1 MSVEPTKYYEN
12 YLKYHKLAEQ
22 QQKDCN
28 LGHTPHQEWDGGD
41 DLLCQVELYD
51 VVERKYA
58 GFSQMVND
66 VFYADTDD
74 HPYIEKIRRGNTS
87 KQRLALAPMWRGKHS
102 DFKLPEW
109 LYIFMVHR
117 LTGSAIN
124 YAQKPSGYH
133 NSIVPHFFKD
143 KSIEEMAA
151 RINNGKHEPFY
162 TSIGYQFPAFPKP
175 PEGSEYKR
183 NGDYFMSELLPGMIR
198 EFANWLEQGGKREI
212 REIGDWLFDWNVKN
226 ECRKFKFQY
235 AAFISDIADWY
246 PQYVVRESMFYY
258 GTNAVECIKYMAK
271 PTSRMNKMQFMDEV
285 MEMVYRDTG
294 AVPYNAEDV
303 MCDSIRWIENYIR
316 PGEMYDHLD
325 FNEVWGTSN
334 ILDHPCGRQKMMLE
348 LGLVKDFNDFK
359 SFPSD
364 TKVLDMNNVTVEQ
377 YKGMVLDHL
386 YEG

>member
-1 MSVEPTKYYEN
+1 MSVEPTKYYDN
-12 YLKYHKLAEQ
+12 YLRYHKLAEQ

-87 KQRLALAPMWRGKHS
+87 AQRLALAPMWRGKHS

-143 KSIEEMAA
+143 RTIEEMVT
-151 RINNGKHEPFY
+151 RINSGKHDPFL
-162 TSIGYQFPAFPKP
+162 SLIH
-175 PEGSEYKR
+175 
-183 NGDYFMSELLPGMIR
+183 I
-198 EFANWLEQGGKREI
+198 
-212 REIGDWLFDWNVKN
+212 
-226 ECRKFKFQY
+226 
-235 AAFISDIADWY
+235 
-246 PQYVVRESMFYY
+246 
-258 GTNAVECIKYMAK
+258 
-271 PTSRMNKMQFMDEV
+271 
-285 MEMVYRDTG
+285 
-294 AVPYNAEDV
+294 
-303 MCDSIRWIENYIR
+303 
-316 PGEMYDHLD
+316 
-325 FNEVWGTSN
+325 
-334 ILDHPCGRQKMMLE
+334 
-348 LGLVKDFNDFK
+348 
-359 SFPSD
+359 
-364 TKVLDMNNVTVEQ
+364 
-377 YKGMVLDHL
+377 
-386 YEG
+386 